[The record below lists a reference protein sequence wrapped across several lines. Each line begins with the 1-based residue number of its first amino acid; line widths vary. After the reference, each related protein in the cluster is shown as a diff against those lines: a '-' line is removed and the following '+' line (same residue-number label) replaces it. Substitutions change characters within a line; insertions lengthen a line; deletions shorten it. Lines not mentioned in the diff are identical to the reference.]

1 MVTSDIYDSLTSQV
15 KVIPAGSKINLKY
28 NSAGVAMGQT
38 RIGLVATR
46 LIRPDGSYINLGAM
60 TGVDDIGQ
68 SGLEDEVN
76 THFWRLLSTGLLIS
90 ELTVG
95 VQNQS
100 NGGGIVSM
108 VGQNGQTTYQNAAGQ
123 VLLETAKEAMKPYS
137 VSRPTLIIQEGF
149 PMNIMVNRDLLF

>member
-1 MVTSDIYDSLTSQV
+1 
-15 KVIPAGSKINLKY
+15 
-28 NSAGVAMGQT
+28 
-38 RIGLVATR
+38 
-46 LIRPDGSYINLGAM
+46 M